1 MGIIP
6 ETLELITERC
16 GLEFEYVYA
25 ENNQEIINLVREGKA
40 DLAGGF
46 MDNDLTAASLG
57 LARTASYASLD
68 SLILRSSSPQEGRRA
83 GDGRAGGPGDEAGQA
98 FRYHKV
104 F

>member
-1 MGIIP
+1 MEIIP
-6 ETLELITERC
+6 ETLELITGRS

-57 LARTASYASLD
+57 LARTASYVSLD
-68 SLILRSSSPQEGRRA
+68 SLILRSKQSAGKGEGQVMA
-83 GDGRAGGPGDEAGQA
+83 VPDFSVKDSGIGL
-98 FRYHKV
+98 
-104 F
+104 